1 MVCITHVLQDNWQK
15 PKRLFHKCRTF
26 CSGHAVIF
34 WYKSVYD
41 SNPSLRASS
50 FLGGIARSYTRVA
63 YSQVLSRLA
72 SLASRNGELAH
83 RAKLIRDLT
92 RELTELSYSDIF
104 KITGNLIKHLQVR
117 TRQVVPRAK
126 NNFCL

>member
-1 MVCITHVLQDNWQK
+1 MNYPLNKRMCPRLFTVVCITHALQASWQK

-26 CSGHAVIF
+26 CNGHAVIF

-50 FLGGIARSYTRVA
+50 LFGGIARSYTRVA
-63 YSQVLSRLA
+63 RSQVFSRLA

-83 RAKLIRDLT
+83 RAKLIRDST
-92 RELTELSYSDIF
+92 RELNGVKL
-104 KITGNLIKHLQVR
+104 L
-117 TRQVVPRAK
+117 
-126 NNFCL
+126 

>member
-1 MVCITHVLQDNWQK
+1 MVCITHVLQADWQK

-41 SNPSLRASS
+41 SNPSLRAS
-50 FLGGIARSYTRVA
+50 FFGGGIIERSYTRVTH
-63 YSQVLSRLA
+63 SQVLSQLA

-117 TRQVVPRAK
+117 TRQVVPRLVG
-126 NNFCL
+126 N